1 MLAANPARI
10 SVATDLH
17 DLHGSEFERSGTG
30 QSYPDDLQSLSVN
43 PIPVHPR
50 ASVVQAVLSG
60 PDAAPS
66 LLPRLSAGIIEFMNL
81 GMPEMIFIFLL
92 ALVIFGPKK
101 LPELGRQL
109 GKALAEFKK
118 ASNDFKNQLEV
129 EMMNIELEER
139 AKKPESERSILSVEK
154 LFETISGPAGSVSR
168 GTLEPY
174 TVPPTTVP
182 PTDPASPVV
191 EPAAPAAEAA
201 LPPAE
206 TPVNGNARVAPD
218 A

>member
-1 MLAANPARI
+1 
-10 SVATDLH
+10 
-17 DLHGSEFERSGTG
+17 
-30 QSYPDDLQSLSVN
+30 
-43 PIPVHPR
+43 
-50 ASVVQAVLSG
+50 
-60 PDAAPS
+60 
-66 LLPRLSAGIIEFMNL
+66 MNL

-139 AKKPESERSILSVEK
+139 AKKQETESAQRSILPVEK
-154 LFETISGPAGSVSR
+154 LFDTISGPPGSVSR
-168 GTLEPY
+168 GSLEPY
-174 TVPPTTVP
+174 DGPPITQP
-182 PTDPASPVV
+182 D
-191 EPAAPAAEAA
+191 AAPAEPA
-201 LPPAE
+201 LPSAE
-206 TPVNGNARVAPD
+206 TPSNGKARAVPD

>member
-1 MLAANPARI
+1 
-10 SVATDLH
+10 
-17 DLHGSEFERSGTG
+17 
-30 QSYPDDLQSLSVN
+30 
-43 PIPVHPR
+43 
-50 ASVVQAVLSG
+50 
-60 PDAAPS
+60 
-66 LLPRLSAGIIEFMNL
+66 MNL

-139 AKKPESERSILSVEK
+139 AKKPEPERSILPVEK
-154 LFETISGPAGSVSR
+154 LYDTISGPPGSVSR
-168 GTLEPY
+168 GSLETY
-174 TVPPTTVP
+174 TGPAT
-182 PTDPASPVV
+182 TDPASITA
-191 EPAAPAAEAA
+191 EPAATSADPTI
-201 LPPAE
+201 PPAE
-206 TPVNGNARVAPD
+206 TSVNGNARVVPD

>member
-1 MLAANPARI
+1 
-10 SVATDLH
+10 
-17 DLHGSEFERSGTG
+17 
-30 QSYPDDLQSLSVN
+30 
-43 PIPVHPR
+43 
-50 ASVVQAVLSG
+50 
-60 PDAAPS
+60 
-66 LLPRLSAGIIEFMNL
+66 MNL

-118 ASNDFKNQLEV
+118 ASNEFKSQLEV

-139 AKKPESERSILSVEK
+139 AKKPEGERSILSVEK
-154 LFETISGPAGSVSR
+154 LWDTISGPPGSVSR
-168 GTLEPY
+168 GSLEPY
-174 TVPPTTVP
+174 AVPPTTE
-182 PTDPASPVV
+182 PASVAI
-191 EPAAPAAEAA
+191 EPAAAPADPT

-206 TPVNGNARVAPD
+206 TPVNGNARVVPD